1 MTIKSIFPHSKPR
14 GRALCARFYS
24 KLKNYTLFVFG
35 ANLPLQA
42 NLFLKSD
49 RPNRQANAKQKHKT
63 RQNETLPLGR
73 TKRDMR
79 SISISH

>member
-42 NLFLKSD
+42 SKFVSQI
-49 RPNRQANAKQKHKT
+49 RP
-63 RQNETLPLGR
+63 P
-73 TKRDMR
+73 
-79 SISISH
+79 